1 MGAVAGQEDAPHMRM
16 LTAHLENFRSAAE
29 LDVDFREEGLTAII
43 GAPGSGK
50 SSIFAGLMFSL
61 YGVAGPD
68 QDLLD
73 VRYDRAADKSVV
85 VADYVWTHDGTEYR
99 TRRELRRGVR
109 KGAPVEKSSAQMWR
123 DGIEVDNMTPTEM
136 TKQVTAILGMSD
148 RSYAGSSLIR
158 QGEVDT
164 LTTATPS
171 VVQQLVEDH
180 TGIGII
186 TKARDAARKRAN
198 EARAIADAMPGS
210 LDEVQTSA
218 AAATEAATTAA
229 NATSVV
235 DAAKANAER
244 ARRNWQDS
252 DATANRLRRSQINAQ
267 TSRDAVTSASGAL
280 DAARTSAEG
289 ADAAAAA
296 LGITEDTNLDDLIE
310 QLERW
315 AQQRATLANA
325 GNTVYYAAGAATSA
339 TRDHATAQS
348 ASDTAT
354 AHRDRT
360 VAALNTLGDRLT
372 QLTEQ
377 LENSRVAAAAARADS
392 ARLDKALT
400 TLTGAAAHCPTCL
413 QSLDDADALVATLTD
428 QRNRART
435 AAAKAEHQAGDVTTS
450 IATVREQIT
459 STRGDLDQM
468 DKLVAAA
475 AQAQDRAKHARSEL
489 AAAMTHCQQVLG
501 TAVSDAEDAIAK
513 IGAAIA
519 SVDAQRDTAGEQ
531 RGAITAVRTAWE
543 QVASATARLD
553 KARVAV
559 SDAPDPA
566 AVEDAITRAAEQRV
580 TADALA
586 ADAADAAAN
595 AHGLQ
600 VAASQLQAAAE
611 SSARQWEQKQQ
622 AVRDAEIAD
631 TTAELLTA
639 YRQDLIGDFCEGI
652 SAAATELLE
661 RFGGEHVAFHLDP
674 TFVPRVELAD
684 GRLRKTSSLS
694 GGEKARVGLAFR
706 LGISMQI
713 TDGGLP
719 DQIIGDEITQY
730 LDDDGRRQVVATIS
744 DLFASPIL
752 VSHTAE
758 ILDYATLVY
767 RVERTPLG
775 ATTLADTTA

>member
-1 MGAVAGQEDAPHMRM
+1 MRM

-123 DGIEVDNMTPTEM
+123 GGIEVDNMTPTEM

-186 TKARDAARKRAN
+186 TKARDATRKRAN

-229 NATSVV
+229 NATSIV
-235 DAAKANAER
+235 DAAKSNAER

-280 DAARTSAEG
+280 DAARTSAEA

-296 LGITEDTNLDDLIE
+296 LGITEDTNLNDLTE

-339 TRDHATAQS
+339 TRDHVTAQS

-360 VAALNTLGDRLT
+360 VAALNTLSDRLT
-372 QLTEQ
+372 QLNEQ

-435 AAAKAEHQAGDVTTS
+435 AATKAEHLAGDVTTS

-489 AAAMTHCQQVLG
+489 AAATTHCQQVLG

-531 RGAITAVRTAWE
+531 RGAITAARTAWE

-611 SSARQWEQKQQ
+611 SSARQWEHKQQ

-758 ILDYATLVY
+758 ILDYATLVH